1 MIKNRIR
8 LRMVGCVALGAL
20 AALAAC
26 TPKAEHPGAFQGVV
40 EFEERVLGFEVGGRV
55 AAVEVR
61 RGAVVRAGQS
71 LATLDDTLERAAH
84 ESREAEAT
92 AAEAQASL
100 VRAGSRPEE
109 VHAMAAQLRAAVAKE
124 GLLRKNLA
132 REEEL
137 LAGGA
142 VAQASVDAFA
152 SQLEVAVAERQSVEQ
167 RLRGLKSGA
176 RRQEVDSVEARAA
189 AAATSARLGGER
201 VRRYELTAAEAGTV
215 LEVHVDPGEV
225 VGAGSPVLTL
235 ADTTHPYA
243 EVFVPEA
250 ELGGVHVGAP
260 ASLHVDATEQAF
272 SGRVE
277 HVGRRAEFTPR
288 YLFSERERP
297 SLVMR
302 VRVRIDDP
310 EQRLHAGVPAFVT
323 IEREVGA
330 PASTTSSPGSIAKG
344 GDAGL

>member
-1 MIKNRIR
+1 MIKNRR
-8 LRMVGCVALGAL
+8 WRFGLGCIALGAM
-20 AALAAC
+20 AALSAC
-26 TPKAEHPGAFQGVV
+26 APKAEHPGAFQGVV

-55 AAVEVR
+55 ASVEVE

-71 LATLDDTLERAAH
+71 LAALDATLERAAH
-84 ESREAEAT
+84 ESREAEAK

-100 VRAGSRPEE
+100 VRAGTRPED
-109 VHAMAAQLRAAVAKE
+109 VRAMEAQLRAAVAGE
-124 GLLRKNLA
+124 ALLRKNLA
-132 REEEL
+132 REQEL
-137 LAGGA
+137 LATGA
-142 VAQASVDAFA
+142 VAQVSVDALA
-152 SQLEVAVAERQSVEQ
+152 SRLDVAVAERQAIEQ

-189 AAATSARLGGER
+189 SAVTAARLGAER
-201 VRRYELTAAEAGTV
+201 VRRYELSAAQAGTV

-225 VGAGSPVLTL
+225 VAAGSPVLTL

-250 ELGGVHVGAP
+250 ELGGVHVGAT
-260 ASLHVDATEQAF
+260 ASLRVDATREAF
-272 SGRVE
+272 QGRVE

-323 IEREVGA
+323 IERGAGA
-330 PASTTSSPGSIAKG
+330 PVSPSEAPGSIAKG